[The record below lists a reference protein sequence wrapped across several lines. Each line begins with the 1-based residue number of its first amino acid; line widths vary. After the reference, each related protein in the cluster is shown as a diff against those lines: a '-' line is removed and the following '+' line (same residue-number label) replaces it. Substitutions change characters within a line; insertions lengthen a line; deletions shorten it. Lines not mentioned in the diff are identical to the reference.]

1 MTQTQPS
8 SISVRSLMAGV
19 GAWFGAGIPMGLGP
33 LIGLPAAN
41 ELLAKTTSASDIK
54 GVAGA
59 WVGYWVAAFL
69 LGGACGGWC
78 FGVLGDRFGRV
89 RTLAAS
95 IICYSAFTLLSA
107 VAISAEQMLVLRFLA
122 GLGVGGAW
130 PVAASLVAEAWPRAS
145 RPLAAGV
152 LGAAANLG
160 ILIIALAGGW
170 IDVSA
175 WRTVTLVSAA
185 PIVFAAWVW
194 AAVPE
199 SAKWLE
205 SRESSSKQ
213 RKGSTAVVFGSQYLG
228 RTSIGILV
236 ATVPLV
242 GAWASGK
249 WIMPWAQSVVGSSA
263 PTQQAWAAGAVIGAA
278 AGGWLANQF
287 GRRATYFAISLLTLG
302 LNLVIYTQLT
312 PASPLFRGAV
322 FVLGLVATVF
332 FGWLPL
338 YLPELFPTEIRATG
352 TGVTFNFG
360 RFITVGCVLGAS
372 ELLRSYEGD
381 YGRVGAATA
390 WVYALGMIVILLA
403 PDLSQPR
410 SVTTREST

>member
-1 MTQTQPS
+1 MTQPQPS

-33 LIGLPAAN
+33 LIGLPAAK
-41 ELLAKTTSASDIK
+41 ELLAHSPSSDVK
-54 GVAGA
+54 GMAGA

-78 FGVLGDRFGRV
+78 FGVMGDRYGRV

-95 IICYSAFTLLSA
+95 IICYSGFTLLSA
-107 VAISAEQMLVLRFLA
+107 AAASTGQMLILRFLA
-122 GLGVGGAW
+122 GLGMGGTW
-130 PVAASLVAEAWPRAS
+130 PLAASLVAEAWPSAS

-160 ILIIALAGGW
+160 ILLIAMAGGW
-170 IDVSA
+170 INVTA
-175 WRTVTLVSAA
+175 WRTVTLVSAV
-185 PIVFAAWVW
+185 PIGLAIWVW
-194 AAVPE
+194 FAVPE
-199 SAKWLE
+199 SSKWLE
-205 SRESSSKQ
+205 KRAGSSKEPH
-213 RKGSTAVVFGSQYLG
+213 KGTTAVVFGPQYRR
-228 RTSIGILV
+228 RTVVGILL
-236 ATVPLV
+236 AAIPLV

-249 WIMPWAQSVVGSSA
+249 WIMPWSQVVVGTSA
-263 PTQQAWAAGAVIGAA
+263 PTQQAWAAGAVLGAA

-287 GRRATYFAISLLTLG
+287 GRRTTYFAISLLTLS
-302 LNLVIYTQLT
+302 LNLLIYSQLT
-312 PASPLFRGAV
+312 PASPLFRAAV
-322 FVLGLVATVF
+322 FVLGMVGTVF

-360 RFITVGCVLGAS
+360 RFITVGCVFGAS
-372 ELLRSYEGD
+372 ELLRRFGDD
-381 YGRVGAATA
+381 YGQVGAATA

-410 SVTTREST
+410 SETTGEST